1 MAKVMR
7 AVQIQ
12 DDAEKHVVFRDDI
25 QIPQPGE
32 DELLIQIRASQI
44 NPSDVMN
51 VLGKFPQT
59 TFPRIP
65 GRDYSG
71 VVVKAPAGSH
81 ITEGTSVYGTSG
93 KTLSFTT
100 DGVHAEYA
108 VVPVGGVAVKPERLT
123 FVQAAA
129 CGTPFTTA
137 SLALSRAHAQAGC
150 SVLVVGST
158 GGVGSAVCQVA
169 KKLGCTVIEA
179 ARRDT
184 TAVDLREDPK
194 LETVKGL
201 TSGRGVDI
209 VVDTVGSPELQKSAL
224 KTLAAGGRLSIISV
238 AGYKGEPEMSVNLR
252 DLYRLNQSIVG
263 SNSVGIDIIEMAEAL
278 QQMSSW
284 FDSGD
289 LTAPPESAYTMVKIE
304 GLKQAY
310 EDSIAG
316 KAKGKK
322 VMIVFGK
329 K

>member
-1 MAKVMR
+1 MAKTMR
-7 AVQIQ
+7 GVQVQ
-12 DDAEKHVVFRDDI
+12 DNTEKHVVFRDDI
-25 QIPQPGE
+25 PIPQPS
-32 DELLIQIRASQI
+32 DNELLIRIRASQI

-71 VVVKAPAGSH
+71 VVLKAPAGSH

-100 DGVHAEYA
+100 DGVHADYA
-108 VVPVGGVAVKPERLT
+108 VVPVGGVAVKPEKLT
-123 FVQAAA
+123 FVQAAG

-137 SLALSRAHAQAGC
+137 SLALSRAHAQAG
-150 SVLVVGST
+150 STVLVVGST

-169 KKLGCTVIEA
+169 KKLGCRVIEA

-184 TAVDLREDPK
+184 TAVDLRKDPN
-194 LETVKGL
+194 LESVKDL
-201 TSGRGVDI
+201 TAGRGVDI
-209 VVDTVGSPELQKSAL
+209 AIDTVGSPELQKSAL

-252 DLYRLNQSIVG
+252 DVYRLNQSIVG
-263 SNSVGIDIIEMAEAL
+263 SNSVGIDIVEMAEAL

-284 FDSGD
+284 FDSGA
-289 LTAPPESAYTMVKIE
+289 LTAPSEAAYTMINIE
-304 GLKQAY
+304 DLTQAY

-322 VMIVFGK
+322 FMVVFEEK
-329 K
+329 